1 MGNERFYKRNER
13 GFQKMIKCK
22 NSCPLDKFEGCC
34 FECDLKET
42 CEEVCGLNPSKCGDS
57 IMDEVSEETGLQVFQ
72 QGQLAV
78 LQKIADIVTAKKKL
92 EEQEKELKEK
102 LKEAME
108 KCDIKKFEN
117 DILDITYVAET
128 TSTIIDSAKLKKKYP
143 AIAEE
148 CSKTSKKSAY
158 VKVTVK

>member
-1 MGNERFYKRNER
+1 
-13 GFQKMIKCK
+13 MIKCK
-22 NSCPLDKFEGCC
+22 NSCPTGQFEGCC
-34 FECDLKET
+34 FECDLKEN
-42 CEEVCGLNPSKCGDS
+42 CKDVCGSNPSECGDS

-108 KCDIKKFEN
+108 KCNIKKFES
-117 DILDITYVAET
+117 DILNITYVAEST
-128 TSTIIDSAKLKKKYP
+128 KTSIDSAKLKKKYP
-143 AIAEE
+143 EIAAE
-148 CSKTSKKSAY
+148 CSKTSKTSAY

>member
-1 MGNERFYKRNER
+1 
-13 GFQKMIKCK
+13 MIKCK

-34 FECDLKET
+34 FECDLKEN
-42 CEEVCGLNPSKCGDS
+42 CEEACQLNPSECGDS
-57 IMDEVSEETGLQVFQ
+57 IMQDAEEETGLQVFQ
-72 QGQLAV
+72 QGQLTV

-108 KCDIKKFEN
+108 KCNIKKFES

-128 TSTIIDSAKLKKKYP
+128 TSTSIDSAKLKKKYP
-143 AIAEE
+143 DIAAE
-148 CSKTSKKSAY
+148 CSKTSKRSAY
-158 VKVTVK
+158 VKVVLKGDEK

>member
-1 MGNERFYKRNER
+1 
-13 GFQKMIKCK
+13 MIKCK

-34 FECDLKET
+34 FECDLKEN
-42 CEEVCGLNPSKCGDS
+42 CEEACQLIPSECGDS

-92 EEQEKELKEK
+92 EEQEKALKEI
-102 LKEAME
+102 LKDAME
-108 KCDIKKFEN
+108 RCNIKKFES
-117 DILDITYVAET
+117 DILNITYVAET
-128 TSTIIDSAKLKKKYP
+128 TATSIDSAKLKKKYP

>member
-1 MGNERFYKRNER
+1 
-13 GFQKMIKCK
+13 MIKCK

-34 FECDLKET
+34 FECDLKEN
-42 CEEVCGLNPSKCGDS
+42 CEEACQLIPSECGDS
-57 IMDEVSEETGLQVFQ
+57 IMDEVSEKTGLQVFQ

-108 KCDIKKFEN
+108 KCNVKKFES
-117 DILDITYVAET
+117 DILNITYVAET
-128 TSTIIDSAKLKKKYP
+128 TSTSIDSAKLKKKYP
-143 AIAEE
+143 DIAAE
-148 CSKTSKKSAY
+148 CSKTSKTSAY
-158 VKVTVK
+158 VKVTAK

>member
-1 MGNERFYKRNER
+1 
-13 GFQKMIKCK
+13 MIKCK

-42 CEEVCGLNPSKCGDS
+42 CEKACQLNPSECDDS
-57 IMDEVSEETGLQVFQ
+57 IMDEVSEETALQVFQ
-72 QGQLAV
+72 QGQMSV
-78 LQKIADIVTAKKKL
+78 LHEIVNIVNQKKKL

-108 KCDIKKFEN
+108 KFNIKKFES
-117 DILDITYVAET
+117 DILNITYVAE
-128 TSTIIDSAKLKKKYP
+128 STATRIDSTKLKKKYP
-143 AIAEE
+143 EIAAE
-148 CSKTSKKSAY
+148 CSKSTKTSAY

>member
-1 MGNERFYKRNER
+1 
-13 GFQKMIKCK
+13 MIKCK
-22 NSCPLDKFEGCC
+22 NSCPLDKFDGCC
-34 FECDLKET
+34 FECDLKESCDET
-42 CEEVCGLNPSKCGDS
+42 CELIPSSCGDS

-108 KCDIKKFEN
+108 KCNIKKFES
-117 DILDITYVAET
+117 DILNITYVAET
-128 TSTIIDSAKLKKKYP
+128 TQTSIDSAKLKKKYP
-143 AIAEE
+143 DIAEE
-148 CSKTSKKSAY
+148 CSKVSKKSAY
-158 VKVTVK
+158 VKVVVK

>member
-1 MGNERFYKRNER
+1 
-13 GFQKMIKCK
+13 
-22 NSCPLDKFEGCC
+22 
-34 FECDLKET
+34 
-42 CEEVCGLNPSKCGDS
+42 
-57 IMDEVSEETGLQVFQ
+57 MDEVSEETGLQVFQ

-78 LQKIADIVTAKKKL
+78 LQKIVDIVTAKKKL

-108 KCDIKKFEN
+108 KCNVKKFES
-117 DILDITYVAET
+117 DILNITYVAET
-128 TSTIIDSAKLKKKYP
+128 TSTSIDSTKLKKKYP
-143 AIAEE
+143 DIAAE